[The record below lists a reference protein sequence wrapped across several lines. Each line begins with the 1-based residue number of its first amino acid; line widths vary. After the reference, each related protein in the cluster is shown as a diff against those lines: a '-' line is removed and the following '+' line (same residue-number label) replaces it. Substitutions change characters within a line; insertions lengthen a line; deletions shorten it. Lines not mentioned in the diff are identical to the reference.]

1 MPQLEHIKIE
11 GYRSIKSLDL
21 DLRDVNVLIGPNAAG
36 KSNFI
41 RFFRLLKDLAD
52 ENLKIYVQRSGGA
65 DNILYYGRKVTS
77 RLCCSL
83 RFEEHEYFFELIT
96 TEHGG
101 LIFKQERVSSRQKNE
116 PETDRLIGEGIVESN
131 LASSALNA
139 WTTAPESILE
149 GISGL
154 TVHHFQDTGPSAP
167 TKQSVNLQDDKRL
180 HSDAGNLAAVL
191 YRLKKQQ
198 PDAYRLI
205 RRTVQRIFPQ
215 FRDFVLH
222 PDTHNENKIHL
233 QWREKGEEYVF
244 GAHQLSDGTLRF
256 ICLATLF
263 LQPNPPSTIIVDE
276 PELGLHPHAL
286 GVLAGMVRSAAADVQ
301 VILSTQSV
309 TLLSQFAPEDVI
321 VVDREEDPDAP
332 VSAPR
337 SHSTFRR
344 VSDQEELEKWLD
356 DYTLGDLW
364 EMNVL
369 GGRP

>member
-1 MPQLEHIKIE
+1 MPQLQRIKIE

-21 DLRDVNVLIGPNAAG
+21 NLGDVNVLIGPNAAG
-36 KSNFI
+36 KSNFL
-41 RFFRLLKDLAD
+41 RFFELLRQIGDASLQVFVRRA
-52 ENLKIYVQRSGGA
+52 GGA
-65 DNILYYGRKVTS
+65 KSLLYYGPKATSLLRGEVHFDSNGYFVKLTPTEEGRLVFEQECVSLGDENRQIAEGHEESFLRVSPRELRKVSCKIETAL
-77 RLCCSL
+77 RSL
-83 RFEEHEYFFELIT
+83 
-96 TEHGG
+96 
-101 LIFKQERVSSRQKNE
+101 
-116 PETDRLIGEGIVESN
+116 GIN
-131 LASSALNA
+131 
-139 WTTAPESILE
+139 
-149 GISGL
+149 
-154 TVHHFQDTGPSAP
+154 HFQDTGPGAP
-167 TKQSVNLQDDKRL
+167 TKQSVNIRDDQRL

-191 YRLKKQQ
+191 YRLKEQQ

-205 RRTVQRIFPQ
+205 RRTVQRVFPQ
-215 FRDFVLH
+215 FGDFVLR
-222 PDTHNENKIHL
+222 PDTHNEDTIRL

-263 LQPNPPSTIIVDE
+263 LQPDPPSTIIVDE

-286 GVLAGMVRSAAADVQ
+286 GVLAGMVRSAAADTQ

-309 TLLSQFAPEDVI
+309 TLLNQFAPEDVI
-321 VVDREEDPDAP
+321 VVEREEDPDAP
-332 VSAPR
+332 VEAPR

-344 VSDQEELEKWLD
+344 VSDQEELDAWLD

>member
-1 MPQLEHIKIE
+1 MPPLQRIKIE

-21 DLRDVNVLIGPNAAG
+21 DLRAINVLIGANAAG
-36 KSNFI
+36 KSNFVG
-41 RFFRLLKDLAD
+41 FFRLLRQLVKQ
-52 ENLKIYVQRSGGA
+52 NLQLHVRQAGNAESV
-65 DNILYYGRKVTS
+65 LYYGSKVTS
-77 RLCCSL
+77 SL
-83 RFEEHEYFFELIT
+83 GGVLYFAPHGYLFELAP
-96 TEHGG
+96 TEDGR
-101 LIFKQERVSSRQKNE
+101 LVFEQERILARDDQKGAGYITKGHEETRLHENRPDTWE
-116 PETDRLIGEGIVESN
+116 VPEFIREGVQGF
-131 LASSALNA
+131 
-139 WTTAPESILE
+139 
-149 GISGL
+149 GIY
-154 TVHHFQDTGPSAP
+154 HFQDTGPSAP
-167 TKQSVNLQDDKRL
+167 PKQTVNIRDDHRL

-191 YRLKKQQ
+191 YRLKDQR

-205 RRTVQRIFPQ
+205 RRTVQRVFPR
-215 FRDFVLH
+215 FGDFVLR
-222 PDTHNENKIHL
+222 PDTHNEDTIRL

-263 LQPNPPSTIIVDE
+263 LQPDPPATIIVDE

-286 GVLAGMVRSAAADVQ
+286 GVLSGMVRSAAADTQ

-309 TLLSQFAPEDVI
+309 TLLNQFAPEDVI
-321 VVDREEDPDAP
+321 VVEREEDPDAP
-332 VSAPR
+332 VEAPR

-344 VSDQEELEKWLD
+344 VSDQEELDAWLD

>member
-1 MPQLEHIKIE
+1 MPQLQRIRIE

-21 DLRDVNVLIGPNAAG
+21 NLRNINVLIGPNAAG

-41 RFFRLLKDLAD
+41 RFFQLLKQLGA
-52 ENLKIYVQRSGGA
+52 ENLQVHVRRSGDA
-65 DNILYYGRKVTS
+65 ESLLYYGPKV
-77 RLCCSL
+77 
-83 RFEEHEYFFELIT
+83 
-96 TEHGG
+96 
-101 LIFKQERVSSRQKNE
+101 
-116 PETDRLIGEGIVESN
+116 
-131 LASSALNA
+131 SSALGGVIHFDSHGYLLELTPTEDGRLVFQQERILSGGDETSSGYITKGHEETRLYDDQKSSWNI
-139 WTTAPESILE
+139 PELIRTQIEELA
-149 GISGL
+149 
-154 TVHHFQDTGPSAP
+154 VYHFHDTGSNAP
-167 TKQSVNLQDDKRL
+167 LKQAVNIRDNQRL

-191 YRLKKQQ
+191 YRLQERQ
-198 PDAYRLI
+198 PDAYGLI
-205 RRTVQRIFPQ
+205 RRTVQRVFPQ
-215 FRDFVLH
+215 FGDFVLR
-222 PDTHNENKIHL
+222 PGTRNDDKIRL

-263 LQPNPPSTIIVDE
+263 LQPNPPSTLIVDE

-286 GVLAGMVRSAAADVQ
+286 GVLAGMVRSVASDAQ

-309 TLLSQFAPEDVI
+309 TLLNQFAPEDVI

-344 VSDQEELEKWLD
+344 VSDQEELDAWLD

-364 EMNVL
+364 EMNVI
-369 GGRP
+369 GGQP